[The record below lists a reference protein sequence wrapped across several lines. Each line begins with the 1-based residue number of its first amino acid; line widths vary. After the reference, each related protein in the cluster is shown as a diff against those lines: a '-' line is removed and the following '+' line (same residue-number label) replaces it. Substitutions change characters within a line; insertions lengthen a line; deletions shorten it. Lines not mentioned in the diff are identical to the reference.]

1 MKKLRFVA
9 VFIMFLFSCQDESS
23 DKVDPSNIYQRY
35 LLIYNKSDNITHAC
49 AQFRDGG
56 SAGSSVVLNSP
67 SSIKLNGEALT
78 YQSLPYRLYYHYYKK
93 YNEEV
98 SVAEFIFTDKNNK
111 TYTNIAN
118 MAVAGSI
125 SIPAN
130 INTIVRYEDFVLS
143 WVGVV
148 VKDNETVSL
157 DLITNDTAFYY
168 TVSSV
173 GASEII
179 VPKSD
184 LEYLQTGSA
193 NLIIR
198 RELNTNLQAATE
210 KGGEIKF
217 IYEAEKE
224 VTIAN

>member
-1 MKKLRFVA
+1 MKKLS
-9 VFIMFLFSCQDESS
+9 FLLTIIVILSSCQNESS

-35 LLIYNKSDNITHAC
+35 LLIYNKADNITHAC

-67 SSIKLNGEALT
+67 SSIKLNGETLT

-93 YNEEV
+93 YTQEV
-98 SVAEFIFTDKNNK
+98 SEAVFVFTDKNNK

-125 SIPAN
+125 DIPSY
-130 INTIVRYEDFVLS
+130 INTIVRYEDFVLT
-143 WVGVV
+143 WLGAA
-148 VKDNETVSL
+148 VKENETVSL
-157 DLITNDTAFYY
+157 DLITGDTALYY
-168 TVSSV
+168 TVSSA

-179 VPKSD
+179 VPESD
-184 LEYLQTGSA
+184 LEYLQTGTA

-198 RELNTNLQAATE
+198 RALNADLQAATE
-210 KGGEIKF
+210 KGGEIKY

-224 VTIAN
+224 VSIAE